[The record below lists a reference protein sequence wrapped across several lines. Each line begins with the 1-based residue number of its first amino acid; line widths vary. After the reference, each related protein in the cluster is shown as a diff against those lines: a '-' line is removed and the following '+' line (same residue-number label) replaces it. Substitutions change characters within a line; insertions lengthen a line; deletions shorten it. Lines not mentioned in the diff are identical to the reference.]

1 MCSPHIMTGNL
12 KKNCSIPLKTFFKKT
27 LKKLTAWNCENI
39 ISTSS
44 WYKANKHTISMI
56 CHGMYW
62 SWLICRSISQDSPS
76 SGFDRHEAL
85 LPFAGLRWGGLPWHH
100 INSLWYRGNT
110 LRQGSSHS
118 HGRGRTS
125 KTQTASEGLGLKL
138 IMCHF
143 YLILIGENKSCGK
156 AQVWEV
162 NTNWPGWDHSM
173 VWMRGCVRNQ
183 G

>member
-27 LKKLTAWNCENI
+27 LKKKITAWNCENI

-44 WYKANKHTISMI
+44 LYKASKHTISMT

-76 SGFDRHEAL
+76 SGFDRQEGSASFCRSEVGWVDLASHKFPL
-85 LPFAGLRWGGLPWHH
+85 V
-100 INSLWYRGNT
+100 
-110 LRQGSSHS
+110 QGQH
-118 HGRGRTS
+118 
-125 KTQTASEGLGLKL
+125 TQTEFFSWSWQRQNKQNTQSVWRSRVETNNVSLPP
-138 IMCHF
+138 HST
-143 YLILIGENKSCGK
+143 GENKSHGK
-156 AQVWEV
+156 H
-162 NTNWPGWDHSM
+162 WPGWDHHM
-173 VWMRGCVRNQ
+173 VWMKGVRNQ